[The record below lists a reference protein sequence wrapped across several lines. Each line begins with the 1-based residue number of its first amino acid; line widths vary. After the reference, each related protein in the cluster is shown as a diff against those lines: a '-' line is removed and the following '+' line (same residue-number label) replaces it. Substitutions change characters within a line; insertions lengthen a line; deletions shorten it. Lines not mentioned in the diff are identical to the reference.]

1 MPCNAIAIIYVFLY
15 YNLTLNVDDIQRKV
29 RTMSITYIASY
40 IIFHGVTIGQEM
52 AESVYFTKQ
61 QMQWLLTQLCHST
74 YAHHGVS
81 HARGH
86 QEIQKFAQV

>member
-1 MPCNAIAIIYVFLY
+1 MQQECIILKMDVGMTFSQGNNNPKAPQMYKKLRSH
-15 YNLTLNVDDIQRKV
+15 I
-29 RTMSITYIASY
+29 SY
-40 IIFHGVTIGQEM
+40 IWEHKEGFLFYIPG
-52 AESVYFTKQ
+52 SVAMTN
-61 QMQWLLTQLCHST
+61 LCHST